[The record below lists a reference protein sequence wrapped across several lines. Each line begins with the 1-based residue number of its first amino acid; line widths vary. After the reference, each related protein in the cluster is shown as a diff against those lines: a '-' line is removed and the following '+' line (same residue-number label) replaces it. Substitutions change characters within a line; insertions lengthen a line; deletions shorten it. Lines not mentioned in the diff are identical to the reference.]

1 MGQGTPF
8 VLKIRMVLVCV
19 YRHVISHGQIPNKAL
34 GISNFALSFIPRD
47 YATIYKYGKMRQKET
62 EKQSG

>member
-1 MGQGTPF
+1 MCLCLGTNKFEWVRGPHF

-19 YRHVISHGQIPNKAL
+19 YRHAISHGQIPNKAS

-47 YATIYKYGKMRQKET
+47 YATIY
-62 EKQSG
+62 